1 MKICAIV
8 CEYNPFHTGH
18 LYQISKASKKYDG
31 VVCIMSGNFVQR
43 AQPAIVE
50 KYTRAS
56 VALNCGASMVIE
68 LPVIYSVATGE
79 KFADGAI
86 KTLSQLKDVN
96 AIVMG
101 AETDDKDTLIA
112 LAKIQYEENDL
123 FSSTLK
129 EFLNDGNSYASALCQ
144 ATARCAKEQNI
155 DEEKAKEILST
166 PNNLLCIEYIKA
178 IYKYGLKVEIDIIKR
193 IGASYNSL
201 FPTDSYASATALRDL
216 MQKGDFSGA
225 TPYLTGD
232 AQRVIN
238 EYLAHKPNLE
248 LFSSICVYA
257 LRNAGT
263 KGISLAYDCREGIE
277 NKLYENALLYD
288 NIDDVLANT
297 KSKRYTMARLRRII
311 LQVLLGITKDN
322 CELNENFPL
331 RVLAIKEDFK
341 PYLDKIKESSI
352 IRTGDFEKFN
362 ENYDEYFEIERKSAN
377 LYSLITS
384 NPTNLFY
391 PSKLYTR

>member
-1 MKICAIV
+1 MKNCAIV

-31 VVCIMSGNFVQR
+31 VICIMSGNFVQR

-50 KYTRAS
+50 KYTRAT
-56 VALNCGASMVIE
+56 VALNCGASMVVE
-68 LPVIYSVATGE
+68 LPVVYAVATGE

-86 KTLSQLKDVN
+86 RTLSQLKDVD

-101 AETDDKDTLIA
+101 AETDDSQTLIA
-112 LAKIQYEENDL
+112 LAKIQYEESEL
-123 FSSTLK
+123 FTTTLK
-129 EFLNDGNSYASALCQ
+129 RFLDEGNSYASALCE
-144 ATARCAKEQNI
+144 ATAECAKEQNI
-155 DEEKAKEILST
+155 DEQKVKEILST

-216 MQKGDFSGA
+216 MQKGDFTGA
-225 TPYLTGD
+225 TPYLTAE
-232 AQRVIN
+232 AQRVID
-238 EYLAHKPNLE
+238 EYLAHKPDLK

-257 LRNAGT
+257 LRSSGK

-277 NKLYENALLYD
+277 NKLYENALLYND
-288 NIDDVLANT
+288 IEEVLSNT
-297 KSKRYTMARLRRII
+297 KSKRYTMSRLRRIV

-322 CELNENFPL
+322 CEITENIPL

-362 ENYDEYFEIERKSAN
+362 ENYGDYFEIERKSAH